1 MLRRFTAAVLGILLV
16 LPSFASEATTL
27 TSHAAETE
35 VTEEAPADT
44 VEILYDSVPR
54 YYEKYCTEESAA
66 VLSGVLKKYT
76 KEDALQLEGDQKVH
90 FCDELSTAL
99 AQLKYKKAEVPQ
111 VYITTDDNIGNEL
124 IKETGYI
131 PAYIAVTDT
140 DGSTVSESG
149 IIKVRG
155 NSTALVSKKSFAF
168 KFDSK
173 QNLLGMGKGKKWN
186 LLADCLDPTFMRNY
200 VAFELGKELDIP
212 YTSEH
217 RFTEVWVDGVFKGC
231 YELTEPVS
239 EGNNRVDI
247 DVESNNGMNEFL
259 IQYEYSRAN
268 PGDVYFTAEDMRF
281 RIKDPDVQSEEQRLY
296 IKYKTTDIVKTVES
310 LDYNEICK
318 VIDTHSFAAYYLMNE
333 YYKPVDVGFSSVYF
347 YYKNG
352 KLYAGPPWDYDLAAG
367 NLNEKESENSRL
379 CLDTTGLFAA
389 NYIFFKYLCQC
400 DEFIDEVR
408 HIYREHYDFFENI
421 YKENGLLDT
430 VSSQYYD
437 IFQRNYSDTDW
448 DMSWQYLN
456 LMHPPF
462 KTYEENYEYLRGW
475 YRDRN
480 EWLSDYFRIFA
491 LDDLLAGDMDENGEV
506 NIADAVLLSKYL
518 LTEKKLTQTQYSTAD
533 INSDGN
539 VNTYDMVLMRKL
551 VSQNK

>member
-1 MLRRFTAAVLGILLV
+1 MLRRFTAAVLGVLLV
-16 LPSFASEATTL
+16 LPSFASAATTL
-27 TSHAAETE
+27 TSHAAEAE
-35 VTEEAPADT
+35 VTEETPADT

-66 VLSGVLKKYT
+66 VLSGVLKEYT

-131 PAYIAVTDT
+131 PAHIAVTDT

-239 EGNNRVDI
+239 EGKNRVDI

-259 IQYEYSRAN
+259 IQNEYSRAN
-268 PGDVYFTAEDMRF
+268 PEDVYFTAEDMRF
-281 RIKDPDVQSEEQRLY
+281 RIKDPDVQTEEQRLY
-296 IKYKTTDIVKTVES
+296 IKYKTTDIVKIVES
-310 LDYNEICK
+310 LDYDEICK

-333 YYKPVDVGFSSVYF
+333 YYKPVDVGFSSVFF

-421 YKENGLLDT
+421 YKEGGLLDT

-448 DMSWQYLN
+448 DMGWQYLN

-506 NIADAVLLSKYL
+506 NMADAVLLSRYL

>member
-16 LPSFASEATTL
+16 LPSFASAATTM
-27 TSHAAETE
+27 TSRAAEAE
-35 VTEEAPADT
+35 VTEEASADT

-90 FCDELSTAL
+90 FCDELSTTL

-239 EGNNRVDI
+239 EGKNRVDI

-296 IKYKTTDIVKTVES
+296 IKYKTTDIVKIVES
-310 LDYNEICK
+310 LDYDEICK

-333 YYKPVDVGFSSVYF
+333 YYKPVDVGFSSVF
-347 YYKNG
+347 FNYKNG

-421 YKENGLLDT
+421 YKEGGLLDT

-437 IFQRNYSDTDW
+437 IFQRNYSDTEW
-448 DMSWQYLN
+448 DMGWQYLN

-462 KTYEENYEYLRGW
+462 KTYEENFEYLRGW

-491 LDDLLAGDMDENGEV
+491 LDDLLAGDLDENGEV

-518 LTEKKLTQTQYSTAD
+518 LTEKKFTQTQYSTAD

>member
-1 MLRRFTAAVLGILLV
+1 MLRRFTAAVLGVLLV
-16 LPSFASEATTL
+16 LPSFASAATTL
-27 TSHAAETE
+27 TSRAAEAE

-66 VLSGVLKKYT
+66 VLSGVLKEYT

-124 IKETGYI
+124 IKETGCI

-239 EGNNRVDI
+239 EGKNRVDI

-296 IKYKTTDIVKTVES
+296 IKYKTTDIVKIVES
-310 LDYNEICK
+310 LDYDEICK
-318 VIDTHSFAAYYLMNE
+318 VIDTHSFSAYYLMNE

-421 YKENGLLDT
+421 YKEDGLLDT

-448 DMSWQYLN
+448 DMGWQYLN

-491 LDDLLAGDMDENGEV
+491 LDDLLAGDLDENGEV

>member
-1 MLRRFTAAVLGILLV
+1 MLRRFTAAVLGVLLV
-16 LPSFASEATTL
+16 LPSFASAATTL
-27 TSHAAETE
+27 TSRAAEAE

-54 YYEKYCTEESAA
+54 CYEKYCTEESAA

-173 QNLLGMGKGKKWN
+173 QNLLGMGKGKKWD

-239 EGNNRVDI
+239 EGKNRVDI

-281 RIKDPDVQSEEQRLY
+281 RIKDPDVQTEEQRLY
-296 IKYKTTDIVKTVES
+296 IKYKTTDIVKIVES
-310 LDYNEICK
+310 LNYDEICK

-333 YYKPVDVGFSSVYF
+333 YYKPVDVGFSSVFF

-421 YKENGLLDT
+421 YKEGGLLDT

-462 KTYEENYEYLRGW
+462 NTYEENFEYLRGW

-491 LDDLLAGDMDENGEV
+491 LDDLLAGDLDENGEV

-518 LTEKKLTQTQYSTAD
+518 LTEKKPTQTQYSTAD

>member
-1 MLRRFTAAVLGILLV
+1 MLRRFTAAVLGVLLV
-16 LPSFASEATTL
+16 LPSFASAATTL
-27 TSHAAETE
+27 TSRAAEAE
-35 VTEEAPADT
+35 VTEEDPAGT

-239 EGNNRVDI
+239 EGKNRVDI

-296 IKYKTTDIVKTVES
+296 IKYKTTDIVKIVES
-310 LDYNEICK
+310 LDYDEICK

-333 YYKPVDVGFSSVYF
+333 YYKPVDVGFSSVFF

-421 YKENGLLDT
+421 YKEDGLLYT

-448 DMSWQYLN
+448 DMGWQYLN

-491 LDDLLAGDMDENGEV
+491 LDDLLAGDLDENGEV
-506 NIADAVLLSKYL
+506 NIADAVILSKYL

>member
-1 MLRRFTAAVLGILLV
+1 MLRRFTAAVLGVLLV
-16 LPSFASEATTL
+16 LPSFASAATTM
-27 TSHAAETE
+27 TSRAAEAE

-44 VEILYDSVPR
+44 LEILYNSVPR

-239 EGNNRVDI
+239 EGKNRVDI

-296 IKYKTTDIVKTVES
+296 IKYKTTDIVKIVES
-310 LDYNEICK
+310 LDYDEICK

-421 YKENGLLDT
+421 YKEDGLLDT
-430 VSSQYYD
+430 VSSKYYD

-448 DMSWQYLN
+448 DMGWQYHN

-462 KTYEENYEYLRGW
+462 NTYEENFEYLRGW

-491 LDDLLAGDMDENGEV
+491 LDDLLAGDLDENGEV
-506 NIADAVLLSKYL
+506 NMADAVLLSKCL

-539 VNTYDMVLMRKL
+539 VNTYDMILMRKL

>member
-1 MLRRFTAAVLGILLV
+1 MLRRFTAAVLGVLLV
-16 LPSFASEATTL
+16 LPSFASAATTL
-27 TSHAAETE
+27 TSRAAEAE
-35 VTEEAPADT
+35 VTEETPADT

-54 YYEKYCTEESAA
+54 YYEKYCTEQSAA

-239 EGNNRVDI
+239 EGKNRVDI

-281 RIKDPDVQSEEQRLY
+281 RIKDPDVQTEEQRLY
-296 IKYKTTDIVKTVES
+296 IKYKTTDIVKIVES
-310 LDYNEICK
+310 LDYDEICK

-333 YYKPVDVGFSSVYF
+333 YYKPVDVGFSSVFF

-400 DEFIDEVR
+400 DEFIDEAR

-421 YKENGLLDT
+421 YKEDGLLDT
-430 VSSQYYD
+430 VSSKYYD

-462 KTYEENYEYLRGW
+462 NTYEENYEYLRGW

-506 NIADAVLLSKYL
+506 NMADAVLLSKYL

-539 VNTYDMVLMRKL
+539 VNTYDMVLIRKL

>member
-1 MLRRFTAAVLGILLV
+1 MLRRFTAAVLGVLLV
-16 LPSFASEATTL
+16 LPSFASAATTL
-27 TSHAAETE
+27 TSRAAEAE

-131 PAYIAVTDT
+131 PTYIAVTDT

-173 QNLLGMGKGKKWN
+173 QNLLGMGKGKKRN

-239 EGNNRVDI
+239 EGKNRVDI

-296 IKYKTTDIVKTVES
+296 IKYKTTDIVKIVES
-310 LDYNEICK
+310 LDYDEICK

-421 YKENGLLDT
+421 YKEDGLIDT

-448 DMSWQYLN
+448 DMGWQYLN

-491 LDDLLAGDMDENGEV
+491 LDDLLAGDLDENGEV
-506 NIADAVLLSKYL
+506 NMADAVLLSKYL
-518 LTEKKLTQTQYSTAD
+518 LTEKKFTQTQYSTAD

>member
-1 MLRRFTAAVLGILLV
+1 MLRRFTAAVLGVLLV
-16 LPSFASEATTL
+16 LPSFASAATTL
-27 TSHAAETE
+27 TSRAAEAE

-239 EGNNRVDI
+239 EGKNRVDI

-296 IKYKTTDIVKTVES
+296 IKYKTTDIVKIVES
-310 LDYNEICK
+310 LDYDEICK

-421 YKENGLLDT
+421 YKEDGLLDT
-430 VSSQYYD
+430 VSSEYYD
-437 IFQRNYSDTDW
+437 IFQRNYSDTEW
-448 DMSWQYLN
+448 DMGWQYLN

-491 LDDLLAGDMDENGEV
+491 LDDLLAGDLDENGEV
-506 NIADAVLLSKYL
+506 NMADAVLLSKYL

>member
-1 MLRRFTAAVLGILLV
+1 MLRRFTAAVLGVLLV
-16 LPSFASEATTL
+16 LPSFASAATTL
-27 TSHAAETE
+27 TSHAAEAE

-76 KEDALQLEGDQKVH
+76 KEDALQLKGDQKVH

-239 EGNNRVDI
+239 EGKNRVDI

-281 RIKDPDVQSEEQRLY
+281 RIKDPDVQTEEQRLY
-296 IKYKTTDIVKTVES
+296 IKYKTTDIVKIVES
-310 LDYNEICK
+310 LDYDEICK

-421 YKENGLLDT
+421 YKEDGLLDT
-430 VSSQYYD
+430 VSSEYYD

-448 DMSWQYLN
+448 DMGWQYLN

-506 NIADAVLLSKYL
+506 NMADAVLLSKYL